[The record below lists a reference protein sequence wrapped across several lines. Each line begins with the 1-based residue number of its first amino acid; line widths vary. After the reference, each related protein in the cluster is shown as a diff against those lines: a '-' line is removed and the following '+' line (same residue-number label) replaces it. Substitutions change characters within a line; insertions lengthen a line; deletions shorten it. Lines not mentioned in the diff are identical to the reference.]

1 MNPFN
6 PIGLIAQVIQ
16 LYIYVIIADAII
28 SWLLFAKV
36 RWIRPSHPIVRG
48 IQEAAG
54 LLLNPIRKIL
64 NPWSTG
70 GIDFS
75 PLIAIVL
82 LEIVERVFFSLY

>member
-6 PIGLIAQVIQ
+6 PVGLIAQIINI
-16 LYIYVIIADAII
+16 YIYIIIADVII
-28 SWLLFAKV
+28 SWLLFARV
-36 RWIRPSHPIVRG
+36 SWIRPYHPIVRG

-54 LLLNPIRKIL
+54 LLVNPIRRIL

-82 LEIVERVFFSLY
+82 LEIVQRLFFSLY